1 MEVWKT
7 IEGFGGQYS
16 VSDLGRIRSNYRWH
30 INPKTKER
38 YLKERQLIM
47 TPNLSTG
54 GYFRI
59 KLSDK
64 RIHPLHRLVAK
75 CFCENPQDKLYVN
88 HRDGDKT
95 NNHPV
100 NLEWV
105 TVQENNQHAWD
116 TGLNHSTGS
125 VEKLAKNWTFVSPSQ
140 EVVEIYNLSN
150 FCRENSLTKTLM
162 LRVNTGSQKHHKG
175 WTKYVS
181 SK

>member
-1 MEVWKT
+1 MEVWKVL
-7 IEGFGGQYS
+7 EGFGGQYS
-16 VSDLGRIRSNYRWH
+16 VSNLGKIRSNYRWH

-38 YLKERQLIM
+38 YLKERELVM
-47 TPNLSTG
+47 VPNLSKN

-59 KLSDK
+59 KLSDRK
-64 RIHPLHRLVAK
+64 IHPLHRLVAGA
-75 CFCENPQDKLYVN
+75 FCPNPENKKYVN
-88 HRDGDKT
+88 HIDGNKE
-95 NNHPV
+95 NNSCD

-125 VEKLAKNWTFVSPSQ
+125 VERLAKHWTFVSPSQ

-162 LRVNTGSQKHHKG
+162 LRVSTGYQKHHKG

-181 SK
+181 D